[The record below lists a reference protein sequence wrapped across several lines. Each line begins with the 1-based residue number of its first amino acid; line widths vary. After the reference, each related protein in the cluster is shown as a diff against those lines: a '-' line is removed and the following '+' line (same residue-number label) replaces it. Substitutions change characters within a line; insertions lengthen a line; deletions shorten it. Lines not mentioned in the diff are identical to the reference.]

1 MGRTRAR
8 RIFAAAAPIA
18 WAVVLGGCY
27 QGVDGYEPGGGPE
40 LADDG
45 GDGAD
50 DGADDG
56 GSSADRVPGGCA
68 DKVGNSPLRRLTRTQ
83 YTHTIRDLL
92 GIDTDVA
99 QGFSSDEKIGAFYSN
114 GIAPI
119 TDLGVEK
126 YMEAAESLAHE
137 AVTDVDAL
145 LPCDPLDI
153 GQNACVDAFIADLGR
168 RAFRRPLRAE
178 EREQMRDLFAT
189 AAAEGGFDEGI
200 RLIVQGFLQS
210 PYFLYHVELGRP
222 DVDGDGFA
230 ALTQYEVASR
240 LSYFLWNSMPDDTLL
255 AAADADELGSAE
267 GVRAQAERMLADPR
281 AKDGI
286 AAFHLQWLGVDDMS
300 TLEKDAEMFPGFDD
314 ALKSAMQAETADFAD
329 WVIRQGDGKLETLL
343 TAPFTVIDER
353 MAAVY
358 GVTLPPDHVPGEP
371 VMLDATQRAGL
382 LTHASLLAKY
392 AHVDQSSPVHRGVI
406 VRENFLCQT
415 LPPPPEN
422 VDNVPPDPDPNA
434 TTRERFAEH
443 TEDPACAGCHV
454 LIDGIGFGL
463 ENYDAVGAWRDMEG
477 TLPVDASGEVV
488 GTKDI
493 NGEFDGA
500 VELAHKLA
508 QSTEVQECVST
519 QWMSFALGRVPSEED
534 ECSTDLLMERFAAS
548 GYDVRE
554 LLLGLVETEAFRMR
568 RIGGGGQ

>member
-1 MGRTRAR
+1 MK
-8 RIFAAAAPIA
+8 RIIVV
-18 WAVVLGGCY
+18 AVALGGCY
-27 QGVDGYEPGGGPE
+27 QGVGELEPGGGPE
-40 LADDG
+40 LADDDG

-50 DGADDG
+50 GDGGDDDG
-56 GSSADRVPGGCA
+56 TSADRVPDGCV
-68 DKVGNSPLRRLTRTQ
+68 DKVGTSPLRRLTRTQ

-126 YMEAAESLAHE
+126 YMDAAELLAEE
-137 AVTDVDAL
+137 AVGDLEAL
-145 LPCDPLDI
+145 LPCDPQEI
-153 GQNACVDAFIADLGR
+153 GENACVDELIDDLGR
-168 RAFRRPLRAE
+168 RAFRRPLRDV

-189 AAAEGGFDEGI
+189 AAAEGGFSQGI

-210 PYFLYHVELGRP
+210 PYFLYHVELGQP
-222 DVDGDGFA
+222 DLDGDGYA
-230 ALTQYEVASR
+230 ALTQHEVASR
-240 LSYFLWNSMPDDTLL
+240 LSYFLWGSMPDDTLL
-255 AAADADELGSAE
+255 AAADAGDLGSAAE
-267 GVRAQAERMLADPR
+267 VRAQAERMLADPR

-286 AAFHLQWLGVDDMS
+286 ASFHLQWLGVDDMS
-300 TLEKDAEMFPGFDD
+300 TLEKDATMFPGFDD
-314 ALKSAMQAETADFAD
+314 ALKDAMRAETADFAD

-343 TAPFTVIDER
+343 TAPFSVIDER

-371 VMLDATQRAGL
+371 VMLDPTQRAGL

-406 VRENFLCQT
+406 VRENLLCQT

-477 TLPVDASGEVV
+477 TLPVDASGEVLSTANID
-488 GTKDI
+488 GPF
-493 NGEFDGA
+493 NGG
-500 VELAHKLA
+500 VELAQKLA
-508 QSTEVQECVST
+508 QSSDLQECVST
-519 QWMSFALGRVPSEED
+519 QWMSFALGRVPSELD
-534 ECSTDLLMERFAAS
+534 ECSADALQDRFEAS
-548 GYDVRE
+548 GHDVRE
-554 LLLGLVETEAFRMR
+554 LLLSLVETEAFRMR
-568 RIGGGGQ
+568 RVSGGGQ